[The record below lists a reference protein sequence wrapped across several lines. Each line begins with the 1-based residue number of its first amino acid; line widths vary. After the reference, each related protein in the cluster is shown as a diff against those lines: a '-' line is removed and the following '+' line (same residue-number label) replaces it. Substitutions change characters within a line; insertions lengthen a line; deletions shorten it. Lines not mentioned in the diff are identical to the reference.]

1 VSLHQPVLVWDAQ
14 RPEQHTPPREIIMPS
29 HYDAIQ
35 LYDLDF
41 GPRLVPVTSPGAVIA
56 PGCRI
61 RQKDRGKAPG
71 RKTVNADWVGVDV
84 NDVKQRCHDYQTA
97 VVWKDQWDAN
107 VGFVV
112 GDGYVVFDN
121 DQGAEVSR
129 ILRTLLPLAL
139 RRYVLDPK
147 HSRDAFLV
155 RVVDGD
161 TMEPEVI
168 DNRTLVFYRNTG
180 KAEVQILARS
190 KQFVVAGVHP
200 GTGAPYVWERELEG
214 LDAIPCITRKD
225 FDETINFLMLECKK
239 IGWEPV
245 SPALVLTPRLVSGP
259 VSGPVLANAFDASI
273 GRAIDSDEEV
283 FTEAERLLSLFP
295 NRDTIPAGGAPNVI
309 DDFLGPHENWVKVG
323 YALAAFLGPR
333 MRMTPRA
340 QVIWETWSDT
350 NHVQYPS
357 NQSSITWKSIIK
369 QDLKFSSHALQDLI
383 GGFVTELYPSP
394 YFPDVDPA
402 DLPPDSPRKIWD
414 ELRPRWAYCKRQK
427 GFVDTIVGD
436 VVAVET
442 VIAAEAWLAK
452 ALYKELGLKTKAQF
466 PNIVSAIMLQRD
478 RLEVFNVAYAPGDPP
493 LIPSPDPKL
502 MIFNRWRGYQNAIAD
517 PAEAEIAPWLDH
529 LSFVLGTD
537 AERDRFLR
545 WCAFVV
551 QHPRLKPNW
560 HYLII
565 SIAGLGKDLMIRPLQ
580 RAVGEGNC
588 KTILSFTL
596 GEGFNGWAE
605 HKLVVIGET
614 FRPGSR
620 DAHET
625 SNRLK
630 PILASPPDTIT
641 INNKYIRPYEIANR
655 CGVVMFSNDANPLY
669 IERGDRRVHVVNR
682 LGAPVRD
689 MIYYANLF
697 DWMKGGGADLCVG
710 YLFHMKLTPADVR
723 EFEGGV
729 APLTTDKLEL
739 ERQNLPPGR
748 VALEQ
753 VIQDARNSVSGAPG
767 LVVRVKDLL
776 APIHEQGCRNVT
788 ATQIQSWLMD
798 MEVHKMG
805 VRRCRID
812 PAHPGQ
818 CGVVGGRINGVV
830 RTERLW
836 VLADLTSD
844 GRDWQRLSGAE
855 IISIWLGQPAPPSA
869 AVYQFPEKEEPV

>member
-1 VSLHQPVLVWDAQ
+1 
-14 RPEQHTPPREIIMPS
+14 MPS

-41 GPRLVPVTSPGAVIA
+41 GPRLVSVTNPSAVLA

-71 RKTVNADWVGVDV
+71 RKTVNDDWVGVDV
-84 NDVKQRCHDYQTA
+84 NDAKQRCHDYQTA
-97 VVWKDQWDAN
+97 VTWKDQWDAN

-112 GDGYVVFDN
+112 GDGYAVFDN
-121 DQGAEVSR
+121 DQGEEFSR
-129 ILRTLLPLAL
+129 ILRTLLPVAL

-147 HSRDAFLV
+147 HHRDAFLV

-161 TMEPEVI
+161 TMEPEEIV
-168 DNRTLVFYRNTG
+168 NRTLVFYRNTA
-180 KAEVQILARS
+180 KAEVQILAQR
-190 KQFVVAGVHP
+190 KQFVIAGVHP
-200 GTGAPYVWERELEG
+200 GTGSPYVWERELEG
-214 LDAIPCITRKD
+214 LGAIPCITRKD
-225 FDETINFLMLECKK
+225 FDETINFFVLECKK
-239 IGWEPV
+239 VGWETV
-245 SPALVLTPRLVSGP
+245 SPAFVSAPRPVSAP
-259 VSGPVLANAFDASI
+259 VSGPTVANAPPPMPASPPSS
-273 GRAIDSDEEV
+273 DSDDEI
-283 FTEAERLLSLFP
+283 FFEAERLLLLFP
-295 NRDTIPAGGAPNVI
+295 NRDTIPAGESPNAI
-309 DDFLGPHENWVKVG
+309 DDFLVPHENWVRVG

-333 MRMTPRA
+333 LRKTLRA
-340 QVIWETWSDT
+340 EIVWERWSDT
-350 NHVQYPS
+350 NYVQHPA
-357 NQSSITWKSIIK
+357 NQSSITWRSIIG

-383 GGFVTELYPSP
+383 GAFVTTLYPNP
-394 YFPDVDPA
+394 YFPEVDPA
-402 DLPPDSPRKIWD
+402 DLPPDPPRKIWD
-414 ELRPRWAYCKRQK
+414 ELRPRWALCKLQK
-427 GFVDTIVGD
+427 GFVDTLTGR
-436 VVAVET
+436 VVKREWIT
-442 VIAAEAWLAK
+442 VAEAWRAK
-452 ALYKELGLKTKAQF
+452 ALYKELGLKPGKIRA
-466 PNIVSAIMLQRD
+466 PDAVIAIILQPD

-493 LIPSPDPKL
+493 FLPSIDPGL
-502 MIFNRWRGYQNAIAD
+502 STFNRWKGYADAIAN
-517 PAEAEIAPWLDH
+517 PAEADIAPWLDH

-545 WCAFVV
+545 WCAFIV

-565 SIAGLGKDLMIRPLQ
+565 SIAGLGKDLMIAPLQ
-580 RAVGEGNC
+580 KAVGEDNC

-641 INNKYIRPYEIANR
+641 INNKYIQPYEIANR
-655 CGVVMFSNDANPLY
+655 CGVVMFSNDAIPLY

-689 MIYYANLF
+689 AAYYSGLF
-697 DWMKGGGADLCVG
+697 DWMTGGGADLCVG
-710 YLFHMKLTPADVR
+710 YLFHMRLTPADVR

-729 APLTTDKLEL
+729 APVTSDKLEL

-748 VALEQ
+748 IALEQ
-753 VIQDARNSVSGAPG
+753 VVQDARDGVSGSPG

-776 APIHEQGCRNVT
+776 APIHDLGHRNVT
-788 ATQIQSWLMD
+788 ATMIQSWLMD

-812 PAHPGQ
+812 PNHPGQ
-818 CGVVGGRINGVV
+818 CGNVTSRIGGAV

-836 VLADLTSD
+836 ALADQTAD
-844 GRDWQRLSGAE
+844 GRDWRRLPGAE
-855 IISIWLGQPAPPSA
+855 IIAIWLGQPAPPSA
-869 AVYQFPEKEEPV
+869 TVYQFPEKEEPV